1 MNLDIH
7 RDKPCNKWK
16 LTKPESVLNPNQ
28 CLALTPYS
36 ARELIFSGVIA
47 RVYRPALLILTLF
60 QKNIYKVNVREY
72 PWGFMSRKWTL
83 SIINLNKTSMLNEGN
98 HCMKMCLKLAYS
110 AFSSSPSKDP
120 TISTFWFLFFFSLFV
135 EVSTFWW
142 VFLFQNVIA
151 TQLYRCQLPCEG
163 YIRYIVGAY
172 PCQFVDSH
180 DHFRSIKSW
189 SWQL

>member
-16 LTKPESVLNPNQ
+16 LTKPELVLNPNL

-36 ARELIFSGVIA
+36 ARELIFSGVIVG
-47 RVYRPALLILTLF
+47 VYRPALLILTLF

-98 HCMKMCLKLAYS
+98 HWMKMCLKLAYS

-120 TISTFWFLFFFSLFV
+120 TISTFFFFFFTFCWSFNLLMSL
-135 EVSTFWW
+135 S
-142 VFLFQNVIA
+142 LPKRDCNA
-151 TQLYRCQLPCEG
+151 TISLSVAMWGLYPLYRRCLPM
-163 YIRYIVGAY
+163 
-172 PCQFVDSH
+172 
-180 DHFRSIKSW
+180 SICWFTTTSDR
-189 SWQL
+189 

>member
-1 MNLDIH
+1 M
-7 RDKPCNKWK
+7 
-16 LTKPESVLNPNQ
+16 LNPNQ

-36 ARELIFSGVIA
+36 ARELIFFGVIVG
-47 RVYRPALLILTLF
+47 VYRPALLILTLF
-60 QKNIYKVNVREY
+60 RKNIYKVNVREY

-120 TISTFWFLFFFSLFV
+120 TISTFWFLFFFH
-135 EVSTFWW
+135 
-142 VFLFQNVIA
+142 FLLKFQPFDESFSSKNVIA
-151 TQLYRCQLPCEG
+151 TQLYSCQLPCEG